1 MTTQRRRLV
10 LAGALASVALALAG
24 CSSGG
29 GTTAGSGSTP
39 TAAGSPSATGSTAAG
54 SSQGTTAEA
63 TITIKDFAYGDPLT
77 VAPGTTVTVINEDSA
92 PHNAN
97 DAAGAFSEPVLQ
109 QGESA
114 TFVAP
119 SEPGTYNLICTVH
132 PQMSG
137 ELIVSG

>member
-1 MTTQRRRLV
+1 MRTQRRRLV
-10 LAGALASVALALAG
+10 LVGALVGVTLVLAG

-29 GTTAGSGSTP
+29 ATAGSGSTP
-39 TAAGSPSATGSTAAG
+39 TTVGSPGATGSTAAG
-54 SSQGTTAEA
+54 SAQGTTAEA

-77 VAPGTTVTVINEDSA
+77 VAPGTTVTVINMDSA

-97 DAAGAFSEPVLQ
+97 DAGGAFGEPLLQ

-119 SEPGTYNLICTVH
+119 SEPGTYNLICTLH